1 MPRYFDGMGQ
11 DVTAYVNEL
20 ENHKEKALKE
30 IAGLV
35 DRIVKLEA
43 KASKKK
49 AKTDE

>member
-1 MPRYFDGMGQ
+1 MGR

-20 ENHKEKALKE
+20 ENHKEKALKQ
-30 IAGLV
+30 IAGLA

-49 AKTDE
+49 VNPVE